1 MTKQKQRIMA
11 ITLIGGLLC
20 IVSLLA
26 LHVGTIM
33 IPIGG
38 GIQSILNGMGIP
50 VNFTEPI
57 TAEQG
62 GGIVVYPYATP
73 HHWSPRRWCIGTLAG
88 AVMQGVFSN
97 PLADPGIMGVSA
109 GGIPWRSYRHCSWR
123 NISRHVL
130 HACLCLR
137 RGLCIRWDYYFVN
150 LGVITSSI
158 RRPYCL
164 LV

>member
-1 MTKQKQRIMA
+1 M
-11 ITLIGGLLC
+11 LC
-20 IVSLLA
+20 VVSLLA

-57 TAEQG
+57 TAEQEAVLWFIRMPRLIIGLLVG
-62 GGIVVYPYATP
+62 GALA
-73 HHWSPRRWCIGTLAG
+73 LAG

-97 PLADPGIMGVSA
+97 PSRPWYYGRICR
-109 GGIPWRSYRHCSWR
+109 GIPRCRYRYCTGC

-130 HACLCLR
+130 HAAFAFVGAFVSVGITILLTLR
-137 RGLCIRWDYYFVN
+137 NKQVRHDN
-150 LGVITSSI
+150 LI
-158 RRPYCL
+158 C
-164 LV
+164 